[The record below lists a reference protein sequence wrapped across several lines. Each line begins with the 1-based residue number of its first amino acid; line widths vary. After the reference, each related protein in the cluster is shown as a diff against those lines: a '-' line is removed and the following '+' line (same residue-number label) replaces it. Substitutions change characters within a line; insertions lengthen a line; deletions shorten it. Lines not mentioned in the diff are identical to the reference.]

1 MPTSYSITP
10 QSIKDF
16 IIRLVRSLRPYQTTL
31 EVNNQDWLRINDW
44 FNKYEL
50 SPVSSPLS
58 IDDFYSIYLYAVEEE
73 NRRRQAEAQEEGS
86 LDPDPD
92 LTDGDD
98 DLQNGTVPPPSDK
111 FNESLRANVE
121 ALDEAFN
128 QIITQLEERGVP
140 EEEIEAF
147 RKAVTPVYEGFGSRT
162 MGQPGGSI
170 PIDIPDSPMPKWERG
185 TGVSI
190 TIGDPDNPNSGNDD
204 IYITLHLELPVI
216 GPLLETLGVGGGKIY
231 LRKAG
236 KWSTP
241 GDVLERVGGVFADIL
256 KTPKAILDE
265 AKTIIEGIE
274 DGTVFEGIKK
284 GEGLFADLLK
294 KWLIG
299 RYPWFED
306 EWFKD
311 FIKQS
316 EELARQSGL
325 LTLSE
330 LDTEEKCNAT
340 GTHIWDDTTKSCKE
354 AEPKEV
360 TEDVV
365 PPPEKT
371 EEECLAEG
379 NDWDGEKCVFVPE
392 DEKKAK
398 CLARGGTWE
407 NGQCTLPPVD
417 PQQVCAQ
424 RGGRWDPLANN
435 GEGGCI
441 TDDGGGGDDD
451 PACENGTY
459 NKTLERCECNF
470 GWVESA
476 DGKSCEK
483 VVCDETTEQLSEDG
497 KSCVLKK
504 DDGGGGDDDPAC
516 ENGTYDPDSDEC
528 VCNTGYTFARDGET
542 GVPFCKPDDTTPQC
556 TLPNTVWSDE
566 AKDCVCK
573 DGYENVGE
581 NGELVCQL
589 IDGGGDPV
597 TPQCPANATWDK
609 NLDDCVCNAGFTKSA
624 DGKSCVPDGL
634 PPSGTC
640 PAGQVKD
647 PETGECVDAPPPP
660 TSGGGGGGGMFSPQ
674 SVNLAGGINYALPPF
689 VQVDYT
695 PQQAILP
702 FNPYSGAEDAAIT
715 SLNKVLYEETSEE
728 QDSLFK
734 TFIG

>member
-1 MPTSYSITP
+1 MSTSYSITP

-31 EVNNQDWLRINDW
+31 ELNNQDWLRINDW

-58 IDDFYSIYLYAVEEE
+58 IDDFYSIYVEAVEAE

-185 TGVSI
+185 SGVTI
-190 TIGDPDNPNSGNDD
+190 TWGDPDNPSSGNDD

-216 GPLLETLGVGGGKIY
+216 GKLLKTLGVGGGKIY
-231 LRKAG
+231 LRKGG

-241 GDVLERVGGVFADIL
+241 GDVLERVGGIFTDIL

-265 AKTIIEGIE
+265 AKKIIEGIE
-274 DGTVFEGIKK
+274 DGTVFEGIKRE
-284 GEGLFADLLK
+284 EGLFADLLK

-311 FIKQS
+311 FIKQA

-330 LDTEEKCNAT
+330 LNTEEKCNAT
-340 GTHIWDDTTKSCKE
+340 GTHIWDETTDSCL
-354 AEPKEV
+354 PKPEV
-360 TEDVV
+360 TE
-365 PPPEKT
+365 
-371 EEECLAEG
+371 EEQCVLDG
-379 NDWDGEKCVFVPE
+379 N
-392 DEKKAK
+392 
-398 CLARGGTWE
+398 
-407 NGQCTLPPVD
+407 
-417 PQQVCAQ
+417 
-424 RGGRWDPLANN
+424 RWDRLANN
-435 GEGGCI
+435 GEGKCVEI
-441 TDDGGGGDDD
+441 DD
-451 PACENGTY
+451 PNNQCPLENS
-459 NKTLERCECNF
+459 K
-470 GWVESA
+470 W
-476 DGKSCEK
+476 
-483 VVCDETTEQLSEDG
+483 SE
-497 KSCVLKK
+497 
-504 DDGGGGDDDPAC
+504 
-516 ENGTYDPDSDEC
+516 
-528 VCNTGYTFARDGET
+528 
-542 GVPFCKPDDTTPQC
+542 
-556 TLPNTVWSDE
+556 E
-566 AKDCVCK
+566 AQDCVCEDGYIESVVDGVK
-573 DGYENVGE
+573 ACIEDTTNQCPLENSKWSEEAQDCVCIDGYELKDGVCAEIIPPVVCNLEGMSGGVDE
-581 NGELVCQL
+581 NGKCECKKGWHPEGDICVKDTVPPPPPPPEGCP
-589 IDGGGDPV
+589 IAGEVRDPV
-597 TPQCPANATWDK
+597 TGECGPPPPPPPPPPPGTCPANSTPNADGGC
-609 NLDDCVCNAGFTKSA
+609 DCNAGFTWDSNL
-624 DGKSCVPDGL
+624 DECVPDVL
-634 PPSGTC
+634 PPPPPPPPEGC
-640 PAGQVKD
+640 PIEGEVRD
-647 PETGECVDAPPPP
+647 PETGKCGPPPPPP

-674 SVNLAGGINYALPPF
+674 PVNLAGGINYALPPF
-689 VQVDYT
+689 VQVDYK
-695 PQQAILP
+695 PKD
-702 FNPYSGAEDAAIT
+702 YVE
-715 SLNKVLYEETSEE
+715 SLNKVIQE
-728 QDSLFK
+728 SLFEGM
-734 TFIG
+734 I

>member
-31 EVNNQDWLRINDW
+31 ELNNQDWLRINDW

-58 IDDFYSIYLYAVEEE
+58 IDDFYSIYVEAVEAE

-121 ALDEAFN
+121 ALNEAFN

-441 TDDGGGGDDD
+441 TEPEGCPIEGEVRDPVTGECGPPPPPPPPITCPANSTPNADGGCDCNTGFTWD
-451 PACENGTY
+451 PN
-459 NKTLERCECNF
+459 L
-470 GWVESA
+470 
-476 DGKSCEK
+476 
-483 VVCDETTEQLSEDG
+483 
-497 KSCVLKK
+497 
-504 DDGGGGDDDPAC
+504 
-516 ENGTYDPDSDEC
+516 DEC
-528 VCNTGYTFARDGET
+528 V
-542 GVPFCKPDDTTPQC
+542 PD
-556 TLPNTVWSDE
+556 
-566 AKDCVCK
+566 A
-573 DGYENVGE
+573 
-581 NGELVCQL
+581 
-589 IDGGGDPV
+589 
-597 TPQCPANATWDK
+597 
-609 NLDDCVCNAGFTKSA
+609 
-624 DGKSCVPDGL
+624 L
-634 PPSGTC
+634 PPPPPPPPEGC
-640 PAGQVKD
+640 PIEGEVRD
-647 PETGECVDAPPPP
+647 PETGKCGPPPPPP

-674 SVNLAGGINYALPPF
+674 PVNLAGGINYALPPF
-689 VQVDYT
+689 VQVDYK
-695 PQQAILP
+695 PKD
-702 FNPYSGAEDAAIT
+702 YVE
-715 SLNKVLYEETSEE
+715 SLNKVIQE
-728 QDSLFK
+728 SLFEGM
-734 TFIG
+734 I

>member
-1 MPTSYSITP
+1 MSRLMAEENPYPEGDDPLSHLTP
-10 QSIKDF
+10 EELLEIYNEYVRQQQENGGSARDKFGSFTDWLNSDSAKDF
-16 IIRLVRSLRPYQTTL
+16 RHGGMPDSTPIDADELAEIYAAEERRKALGQTPEEFYQT
-31 EVNNQDWLRINDW
+31 
-44 FNKYEL
+44 
-50 SPVSSPLS
+50 
-58 IDDFYSIYLYAVEEE
+58 
-73 NRRRQAEAQEEGS
+73 

-98 DLQNGTVPPPSDK
+98 DLQNGTVPPPSDN

-162 MGQPGGSI
+162 MGQPPGSI
-170 PIDIPDSPMPKWERG
+170 PIDIPDSPMPKWELPG
-185 TGVSI
+185 ISI
-190 TIGDPDNPNSGNDD
+190 TWGDPDNPSSGNDD
-204 IYITLHLELPVI
+204 IYITLNLDLPVI
-216 GPLLETLGVGGGKIY
+216 GKLLETLGVGGGKIY
-231 LRKAG
+231 LRKGG

-241 GDVLERVGGVFADIL
+241 GDVLERVGGIFTDIL
-256 KTPKAILDE
+256 KIPESILDE
-265 AKTIIEGIE
+265 AKTIIEGIK

-294 KWLIG
+294 EWLTG

-330 LDTEEKCNAT
+330 LDTPEKCNAT
-340 GTHIWDDTTKSCKE
+340 GTHIWDDTTKSCKK

-379 NDWDGEKCVFVPE
+379 NDWDGEKCVFVPD

-435 GEGGCI
+435 GEGDCI
-441 TDDGGGGDDD
+441 TDDGGGGN

-459 NKTLERCECNF
+459 NETSERCECNF
-470 GWVESA
+470 GWIEST
-476 DGKSCEK
+476 DGQSCEK

-497 KSCVLKK
+497 KSCVLI
-504 DDGGGGDDDPAC
+504 DDGGGGNPAC

-528 VCNTGYTFARDGET
+528 VCNTGYTFARDGVT

-556 TLPNTVWSDE
+556 NVANSEWSENADQ
-566 AKDCVCK
+566 CVCK
-573 DGYENVGE
+573 NGYENVGE

-589 IDGGGDPV
+589 IDDGGGGGDPV
-597 TPQCPANATWDK
+597 TPQCPANSTPNADGGCDCNTGFTWDP
-609 NLDDCVCNAGFTKSA
+609 NLDE
-624 DGKSCVPDGL
+624 CVPDVL
-634 PPSGTC
+634 PPPPPPPPEGC
-640 PAGQVKD
+640 PIEGEVRD
-647 PETGECVDAPPPP
+647 PETGKCGPPPP

-674 SVNLAGGINYALPPF
+674 PVNLAGGINYALPPF
-689 VQVDYT
+689 VQVDYK
-695 PQQAILP
+695 PKDYVA
-702 FNPYSGAEDAAIT
+702 
-715 SLNKVLYEETSEE
+715 SLNNVIQE
-728 QDSLFK
+728 SLFEGM
-734 TFIG
+734 I